1 MQSCPRSILFM
12 AAALPLLFLI
22 GCGGGTSTPTE
33 TPTPKNFQ
41 LTITGAAAGTGTV
54 TSTPAGVSCPSTCT
68 ATFAQ
73 NTQVTLIETPAAGYT
88 FAGWSGACSGTGACV
103 MTITAAA
110 TITASFT
117 QSATSQQLTVTVTGS
132 GTVSSSPAGISC
144 PSTCSASYAQN
155 TQVTLTETPA
165 AGSTFTGWA
174 GACGGTAACTVP
186 MSAATAVTA
195 TFAQTSTPQIVVT
208 VSGSGT
214 VTSSPAGINCPSTCS
229 APFAQNAVVTLTETP
244 APGSTFT
251 GWGGACATAATTCTV
266 TVAAAT
272 GVSATFSQPP
282 TQLTVSVSGPGTV
295 ASSPPGISCPGTCSA
310 NFPQGAA
317 VTLTG
322 TASSGYGL
330 GSWAGS
336 CTGSTNP
343 CIVTLSSPGSVTGT
357 FSPLGTVAVTL
368 KGVGTGTVTSSPA
381 GINCPGTCSAS
392 FANNT
397 QVTLTASGDA
407 KSAFAGWTGACS
419 GTGPCVVTV
428 TDSTSAAVTSAFG
441 VTLQSGINHIIF
453 LAQENRSLDH
463 YFGALPQYWADD
475 GYVHYKNQAFNGLPQ
490 FPTNAPSGA
499 APTNP
504 GCNPADPFTPPTTLN
519 GPYQDCVYDQANPIG
534 SYHLQTMCVEN
545 PSPSWN
551 ESHADMNFNDPTL
564 HYTGLATLDGF
575 IWTAAHDSRY
585 PIADPF
591 DNTKIVPQFMDTNG
605 VRVMGYYDG
614 DDLNY
619 YYYMASNFATSDS
632 WFSPV
637 MSRTNPNREYLIGG
651 TSYGFAYP
659 NGTDTA
665 DNMQI
670 PSPIIFQELQNAG
683 ISWKVY
689 IHTDPL
695 AHDYDINPPNPP
707 LHCGKGSTDSNGNVD
722 PKCLYQISYLHNFT
736 YGQTIINQYP
746 QNIVS
751 TDQFIADAK
760 AGTLPQVA
768 QIEPASNAG
777 LDEHAADNDPTPNDT
792 TPCCSVQ
799 AGAAYVE
806 TLIEAVMGT
815 NGNPSPSWKDS
826 VFVLTYDEY
835 GGFYD
840 HVAPQTGPQFPAPD
854 SFVSPVDLYQG
865 PPPVG
870 AQGPDVCVKLGGP
883 TCQFQY
889 SGYRVPLI
897 VISPFTKQNYVS
909 HAPAD
914 YTAILKLI
922 ETRFNVPA
930 LTKRDDAQIDMSQ
943 EFFDLVNE
951 PWKTPPAIGPNY
963 QNTSGPCYLDHLP

>member
-1 MQSCPRSILFM
+1 MQLRLRTIIFI
-12 AAALPLLFLI
+12 AATLSMLFLA
-22 GCGGGTSTPTE
+22 GCGGGSSTPAE
-33 TPTPKNFQ
+33 TPSPKNFQ
-41 LTITGAAAGTGTV
+41 LTITGPTAGTGTV
-54 TSTPAGVSCPSTCT
+54 TSTPAGINCPSTCT
-68 ATFAQ
+68 STFAQ
-73 NTQVTLIETPAAGYT
+73 NTQVTLTETPAAGQT
-88 FAGWSGACSGTGACV
+88 FAGWSGACSGTGAC
-103 MTITAAA
+103 A
-110 TITASFT
+110 
-117 QSATSQQLTVTVTGS
+117 VT
-132 GTVSSSPAGISC
+132 
-144 PSTCSASYAQN
+144 
-155 TQVTLTETPA
+155 
-165 AGSTFTGWA
+165 
-174 GACGGTAACTVP
+174 

-195 TFAQTSTPQIVVT
+195 TFAQTSTPQVVVT
-208 VSGSGT
+208 LSGSGT

-229 APFAQNAVVTLTETP
+229 ATFAQNAVVTLKETP
-244 APGSTFT
+244 AVGSTFT
-251 GWGGACATAATTCTV
+251 GWGGACATTATTCTV

-272 GVSATFSQPP
+272 GVTASFTQPSAQALNVT
-282 TQLTVSVSGPGTV
+282 VSGPGTV
-295 ASSPPGISCPGTCSA
+295 TSSPAGINCPGTCSA

-322 TASSGYGL
+322 SGSSGYGL
-330 GSWAGS
+330 GSWSGS

-343 CIVTLSSPGSVTGT
+343 CVVTLSSPGSVTAT

-392 FANNT
+392 FASNT

-419 GTGPCVVTV
+419 GTGTCVVTV
-428 TDSTSAAVTSAFG
+428 TSSTSAAVTSAFG

-490 FPTNAPSGA
+490 FPTSAPSGA

-504 GCNPADPFTPPTTLN
+504 GCNPADPFTPPASTS
-519 GPYQDCVYDQANPIG
+519 PDCKWDPASPVT

-551 ESHADMNFNDPTL
+551 ESHVAMNFNDPTL
-564 HYTGLATLDGF
+564 TYTNAATLDGF
-575 IWTAAHDSRY
+575 VWTAAHDSRA
-585 PIADPF
+585 PVG
-591 DNTKIVPQFMDTNG
+591 NGSTPQFMDTDG
-605 VRVMGYYDG
+605 KRVMGYYDG
-614 DDLNY
+614 NDLNY

-637 MSRTNPNREYLIGG
+637 MSRTNPNREYLIAG

-670 PSPIIFQELQNAG
+670 PSAVIFEALQNAG
-683 ISWKVY
+683 VSWKIY
-689 IHTDPL
+689 IYPD
-695 AHDYDINPPNPP
+695 PNPN
-707 LHCGKGSTDSNGNVD
+707 TYNNGTLSCAAND
-722 PKCLYQISYLHNFT
+722 TRPECLYQISYLHNFT
-736 YGQTIINQYP
+736 YGQTIINSSTLK
-746 QNIVS
+746 QNIVPIS
-751 TDQFIADAK
+751 QFYTDAA

-768 QIEPASNAG
+768 QIEPASAKG
-777 LDEHAADNDPTPNDT
+777 LDEHAADFDPTPQQP

-815 NGNPSPSWKDS
+815 PGHASPSWKDS
-826 VFVLTYDEY
+826 VFILTHDEY

-840 HVAPQTGPQFPAPD
+840 HVAPQTGPQFPLPD
-854 SFVSPVDLYQG
+854 SFSNPVDLFQG
-865 PPPVG
+865 PPP
-870 AQGPDVCVKLGGP
+870 ANAPGPDVCVKLGGP

-897 VISPFTKQNYVS
+897 VVSPFTKQNYVS
-909 HAPAD
+909 HAAAD

-922 ETRFNVPA
+922 ETRFNVSP
-930 LTKRDDAQIDMSQ
+930 LTNRDAAQIDMSQ

-963 QNTSGPCYLDHLP
+963 QNTAGPCYLDHLP